1 MYGLTL
7 AASVQSRKG
16 NSDTHRHNKRQA
28 QGHVLLAILSRLLDN
43 SARPITRRHVSV
55 GSRRIPMP
63 QIPMDTLPRRNYG
76 RLPVQHS
83 NWLCMA
89 PGKTLQYT
97 AFNRSN
103 LTVDWGGKGIRH
115 LQTHIPKPKHI
126 HQWPIYV
133 HASAPIFD
141 HEMMQ
146 QAYNDKILNT
156 LLATY
161 KTDAWVSM
169 MTKMKEL
176 HLDRRDLEQDYDSV
190 SNVSREQIKAINI
203 MNGALNGINTL
214 VAPP

>member
-1 MYGLTL
+1 
-7 AASVQSRKG
+7 
-16 NSDTHRHNKRQA
+16 
-28 QGHVLLAILSRLLDN
+28 
-43 SARPITRRHVSV
+43 
-55 GSRRIPMP
+55 
-63 QIPMDTLPRRNYG
+63 
-76 RLPVQHS
+76 
-83 NWLCMA
+83 
-89 PGKTLQYT
+89 
-97 AFNRSN
+97 
-103 LTVDWGGKGIRH
+103 
-115 LQTHIPKPKHI
+115 
-126 HQWPIYV
+126 
-133 HASAPIFD
+133 
-141 HEMMQ
+141 MMQ